1 MYRLVSPPIL
11 HQNRANFQ
19 FQAREGPVQFEK
31 SQGADPF
38 GVDDLISEV
47 EKKTSAKRYGLEKD
61 DDRAPK
67 RARMDDDDIA

>member
-1 MYRLVSPPIL
+1 M
-11 HQNRANFQ
+11 
-19 FQAREGPVQFEK
+19 QFEK
-31 SQGADPF
+31 TQGADPF